1 MDFKLFAERIKT
13 ARKRA
18 GLSQAELAKALG
30 VGQNTIS
37 NYENATGEKGSTPKL
52 DTAAKIADIL
62 HVSLDWLVGN
72 QEGSR
77 APAITNA
84 EFLEKFIDLF
94 QNARLDVYAVASE
107 ADTYSGHSWFICDGQ
122 DTDHQLFS
130 NFLDDVNQYLLRI
143 DVLSSANLPSEIQDT
158 AIKGLK
164 KELIEKYINLFF
176 DEPIEFEEVDGPLP
190 WE

>member
-1 MDFKLFAERIKT
+1 MDFKLFAERIKA

-18 GLSQAELAKALG
+18 GLSQADLAKALG

-52 DTAAKIADIL
+52 DTAAKIADTL

-72 QEGSR
+72 QEDAGKS
-77 APAITNA
+77 AITND

-94 QNARLDVYAVASE
+94 QNARLDIYQGYPIE
-107 ADTYSGHSWFICDGQ
+107 DDYHCHSCVICDGQ
-122 DTDHQLFS
+122 DTDHQSFL
-130 NFLDDVNQYLLRI
+130 NFLGDIKQYLSRI

-158 AIKGLK
+158 VIKGLK
-164 KELIEKYINLFF
+164 KELIEKHINLFF
-176 DEPIEFEEVDGPLP
+176 DEPEIVVVDGPLP